1 MLTGYPQKGAVHTPG
16 ALNGLWTG
24 RMVIP
29 SEFHLRA
36 LLLPPQPDPND
47 PAALG
52 PEGAP
57 NPNFNDPNAPPARE
71 AGHRPPNF
79 NEDTLG
85 LVAVPLYV
93 RFTEYVV
100 FSGGKTVPCANDT
113 MVAHGDGDE
122 GNASSSGSGSR
133 SSSRDGGHE
142 EEASYDQ
149 GIRDAWFPPNTTL
162 ALEGDRVVVSV
173 PPGAD
178 NMRVRTEREEFVYIK
193 AGKKGGCDDESE
205 SKDDA
210 RAGRS
215 IGSEAKARSQRQ
227 PGTFHDRDTCP
238 GCLAREQALL
248 ATRSSG
254 AAERGSEFKDQF
266 IGPGLDPNS
275 WPRQATSIRPLPIKL
290 SLLATGSEMY

>member
-1 MLTGYPQKGAVHTPG
+1 
-16 ALNGLWTG
+16 
-24 RMVIP
+24 
-29 SEFHLRA
+29 
-36 LLLPPQPDPND
+36 
-47 PAALG
+47 
-52 PEGAP
+52 
-57 NPNFNDPNAPPARE
+57 
-71 AGHRPPNF
+71 
-79 NEDTLG
+79 
-85 LVAVPLYV
+85 
-93 RFTEYVV
+93 
-100 FSGGKTVPCANDT
+100 

-122 GNASSSGSGSR
+122 GNASSSGSGSG
-133 SSSRDGGHE
+133 SSSRGGGHE

-149 GIRDAWFPPNTTL
+149 GMRDAWFPPNTTL
-162 ALEGDRVVVSV
+162 ATEGDRVVVSV

-205 SKDDA
+205 SKDDADA

-266 IGPGLDPNS
+266 ISPGLDPNS
-275 WPRQATSIRPLPIKL
+275 GLVKLPPYVPSPQTIPSCNGIRDVLI
-290 SLLATGSEMY
+290 TGSTDPRHAAAWGKWVWRGRVRKWDGLVGLVRSADNGPPGSGTGGPGKIFFYGTLIGGRNLVGTWRLAHEDPRMPAYEGAFTLGRKDDE